1 MVYDLL
7 LVLYLVGV
15 VVGLWLVFRKAG
27 VAGWKAVVP
36 VYNIVVWIKMCGKS
50 WRWYLYFLVPAI
62 NVFTFL
68 LLVVE
73 TAKVF
78 RRYGFW
84 EQTFAVIF
92 PWIYLPLL
100 GGLKATEYHDP
111 MKEPP
116 ARVSEARDWLDAI
129 VFAVVAAVIIRGNIF
144 ELYQI
149 PSSSMEKSL
158 LVGDHLLVSKMAYGP
173 RVAMTPLSIPLMH
186 NVLPGTGI
194 KSYWDFLQL
203 PYHRYWGYGGVQRYD
218 AVVFN
223 FPAGD
228 TLLSGSLD
236 GKIPYYD
243 AVRELGRDSVWS
255 GTAVLTLGTERIPCG
270 EVIVRP
276 VDKRENYI
284 KRCIGLPGED
294 LQLIDQVV
302 HINGQP
308 IATPRD
314 AQCWYAVLFREGYNA
329 TKLLDQMGVSADDMR
344 RARTYRDGLPI
355 PYVVMPLAGWMAA
368 KLESH
373 SAVVEVRKVAN
384 GQYGIGTLF
393 GGSTVPNDGLYG
405 GADSLGWTLDNFGP
419 LHIPAAGEEL
429 QLTPQNLAFYSRV
442 IVAYEGN
449 SLRVENGVI
458 YINGEPTTSY
468 KVKQN
473 YYWMMGDNRHDS
485 QDCRYWGFVPED
497 HVVGK
502 AKWVLFSKDKDHKR
516 VRWNRVLKNASAW

>member
-7 LVLYLVGV
+7 LVAYLVGV
-15 VVGLWLVFRKAG
+15 VAGLWLVFRKAG

-36 VYNIVVWIKMCGKS
+36 VYNVVVWIKVCGKS
-50 WRWYLYFLVPAI
+50 RWWYLYFLVPAI

-78 RRYGFW
+78 RRYSFW

-100 GGLKATEYHDP
+100 GGLKTTQYHDP
-111 MKEPP
+111 VAEPP

-158 LVGDHLLVSKMAYGP
+158 LVGDHLLVSKVAYGP
-173 RVAMTPLSIPLMH
+173 RVAMTPLSVPLVH
-186 NVLPGTGI
+186 NVVPGLNV

-203 PYHRYWGYGGVQRYD
+203 PYHRYWGLGSVERYD

-243 AVRELGRDSVWS
+243 AVRMCGRDSVWS
-255 GTAVLTLGTERIPCG
+255 GRAVLTFGEEKVPCG

-302 HINGQP
+302 HINSQP

-314 AQCWYAVLFREGYNA
+314 AQCWYAVRFREGFNP
-329 TKLLDQMGVSADDMR
+329 TKLLDKLGVSGEDMQNAANYWSSR
-344 RARTYRDGLPI
+344 GYAVLP
-355 PYVVMPLAGWMAA
+355 LTQQMAA
-368 KLESH
+368 KLEKN
-373 SAVVEVRKVAN
+373 SAVLEVKKVPD
-384 GQYGIGTLF
+384 GQYGVGTLF
-393 GGSTVPNDGLYG
+393 GYPTMPADGLYG

-419 LHIPAAGEEL
+419 LHIPAAGEVL

-449 SLRVENGVI
+449 SLRVENGNI
-458 YINGEPTTSY
+458 YVNGEPTTTY

-473 YYWMMGDNRHDS
+473 YYWMMGDNRHGS
-485 QDCRYWGFVPED
+485 QDSRYWGFVPED

-502 AKWVLFSKDKDHKR
+502 AKWVLFSRDKDHR
-516 VRWNRVLKNASAW
+516 RIRWNRVLKSASAW